1 LFVTEK
7 KTIIML
13 FLTFACL
20 LQARFNSYC
29 ILNSVILENVIIFW
43 YEVSTIYLE
52 TTVLLKVS
60 CGSNL
65 DMVID

>member
-1 LFVTEK
+1 
-7 KTIIML
+7 ML

-20 LQARFNSYC
+20 LQACFNSYC